1 MLDNLGL
8 AIGSICLVLGAV
20 LLYDGLFTRDATQS
34 LMVIGG
40 ALLISLGAMAIGL
53 MLKNK
58 LDWRRNYK
66 KYRAS
71 PEDTKDG

>member
-8 AIGSICLVLGAV
+8 VIGSIFLVLGAF
-20 LLYDGLFTRDATQS
+20 LLYDGLFTLEATRS

-40 ALLISLGAMAIGL
+40 AGLISFGTMMIAL

-58 LDWRRNYK
+58 LEWRRNLK
-66 KYRAS
+66 KYRTDF
-71 PEDTKDG
+71 EDR